1 MKPTIASILF
11 ALSTMSGFSA
21 DLNIPT
27 LDLGSKAPD
36 FSLPAADGKN
46 YRLADFAAAKVLMI
60 VFTCTHCPTAQ
71 YYEERLKN
79 IVTDYKDKGVA
90 VAAIMPNDPKSVR
103 LDELGYT
110 DLSDSFEE
118 MKIRAAFKKFNFPY
132 LYDGENEAVS
142 KSYGP
147 VATPHAFIFDRE
159 RKLRYVGRIDDSE
172 REEYVKTHDVRDA
185 LDALL
190 QDKDVPNP
198 KTKSFGCSIKWAGK
212 EDSVKQFMAKL
223 AAEPVSVETVDAQGL
238 KDLRKNGSGKLR
250 LVNFWATWCGP
261 CITEFP
267 DLITID
273 RMYRR
278 RAFEMVTVAAN
289 YPDEK
294 KEVLAF
300 LTKQESSGKNL
311 LFGSTEKYKLMEA
324 FDPDWNNA
332 LPYTI
337 LISPTGEVLYKQQG
351 PIDPLEL
358 KRVIVK
364 SLKEDRFK

>member
-1 MKPTIASILF
+1 MRTTIAWVLF
-11 ALSTMSGFSA
+11 ALSVFKGFSA

-27 LDLGSKAPD
+27 LALGAQAPD
-36 FSLPAADGKN
+36 FNLPSTEGKN
-46 YRLADFAAAKVLMI
+46 YRLSDFAAAKVLMI

-71 YYEERLKN
+71 YYEERLKK
-79 IVTDYKDKGVA
+79 IVIDYKNKDVA
-90 VAAIMPNDPKSVR
+90 VVAIMPNDPKSVR

-118 MKIRAAFKKFNFPY
+118 MKTRAEYKKFNFPY
-132 LYDGENEAVS
+132 PYDGENEAVS

-147 VATPHAFIFDRE
+147 VATPHTFIFDKE

-172 REEYVKTHDVRDA
+172 REEFVKTHDVRDA
-185 LDALL
+185 LDALV
-190 QDKDVPNP
+190 QGKEVPNP
-198 KTKSFGCSIKWAGK
+198 HTKSFGCSIKWAGK
-212 EDSVKQFMAKL
+212 EDSVKQFMSKL
-223 AAEPVSVETVDAQGL
+223 AAEPVSVETVDEKGL
-238 KDLRKNGSGKLR
+238 KDLRKNSAGKLR

-267 DLITID
+267 DLIAID

-300 LTKQESSGKNL
+300 LTKQQSSGKNL
-311 LFGSTEKYKLMEA
+311 LFGTTEKYKLMEA
-324 FDPDWNNA
+324 FDPEWNNA
-332 LPYTI
+332 LPYTM